1 MATPHHPPKTPT
13 THSIR
18 NFMTRTS
25 AITPTTL
32 ASTYRRN
39 SRCPHPPTS
48 SSPIDIDIDI
58 DIKTP
63 TASSSSSSSSSI
75 SSSFQPRGNIMTTT
89 PRSINQIATYLR
101 DNYGT
106 PTKSRYYSSMGI
118 KNSQQDSEF
127 VEEYGYKTPV
137 QKGREDVDRE
147 LERSAGG
154 FTPIVP
160 LPSSVTIRKR
170 RGSPG
175 SSCFSGGG
183 DSNSSSSSSSS
194 VGAGGRNK
202 RGFYDEEGIPSIEDS
217 MEELPDHPVYK
228 FRRTSASGGG
238 GRSVSGE
245 KDVEMG
251 DVKDIETSGFKDIV
265 KRPSTS
271 SSSTSSTSP
280 DQKSDPSLTTSTPF
294 PIFHSPTPNTGITNK
309 ENIDPITLTSSSSPS
324 SSSPS
329 SIIFN
334 TPTSHTPDPTRH
346 LLLYDQSRQKDIFSK
361 KKLEAIKSSSSGIPH
376 SSYTYKQPSSS
387 SSSVIKQTTPFVVP
401 NNAAMGWGISLPSPS
416 NPQDT
421 STLPDNITPTPTPSS
436 SNSNIPA
443 TIKRHRSSSTG
454 TPQTNTT
461 FPFTFPGSSS
471 SISKIPRKT
480 GLISKLGL
488 QNKTSSTGP
497 KIPVTPTPQKL
508 LHKSAKSTTS
518 HNYHY
523 NYTSSSSN
531 YHHLPQTPTP
541 TPNPSISTRNSKK
554 LEDLKMR
561 FPRSMYPLNG
571 KKKSNTT
578 TTNNTADLL
587 KLARGESTLNNH
599 NGISSGNEP
608 DSNEWTDRDIQ
619 RFELEK
625 GKIYGEDV
633 EMKMVDA

>member
-1 MATPHHPPKTPT
+1 MTTPHHPPKTPT
-13 THSIR
+13 TPSIR

-48 SSPIDIDIDI
+48 SPIDTGINDIDI

-63 TASSSSSSSSSI
+63 TASSI
-75 SSSFQPRGNIMTTT
+75 PSSFQPRGNIMTTT
-89 PRSINQIATYLR
+89 PRSINQIATYLKS
-101 DNYGT
+101 NYGT
-106 PTKSRYYSSMGI
+106 PTKSKYYSGI
-118 KNSQQDSEF
+118 KNLQQDPKPI
-127 VEEYGYKTPV
+127 EEYGYKTPV
-137 QKGREDVDRE
+137 QKGRENVDRE
-147 LERSAGG
+147 LERSTSG

-175 SSCFSGGG
+175 SCFSGGG
-183 DSNSSSSSSSS
+183 SSASGS
-194 VGAGGRNK
+194 VGRRRDRFDESGNK
-202 RGFYDEEGIPSIEDS
+202 RGFYDEEGIPSISDS

-228 FRRTSASGGG
+228 FRRTSGSGGG
-238 GRSVSGE
+238 GRNVSGE

-251 DVKDIETSGFKDIV
+251 DVKDIETSEFKDII

-271 SSSTSSTSP
+271 SSSTTSSTSSTSS
-280 DQKSDPSLTTSTPF
+280 DQKSDPSLATSTPS

-309 ENIDPITLTSSSSPS
+309 ENIDPITLTPSSSES

-361 KKLEAIKSSSSGIPH
+361 KKLEAIKNSSSEIPH
-376 SSYTYKQPSSS
+376 SSYTYTPP
-387 SSSVIKQTTPFVVP
+387 SSSVIKPTSPFVIP
-401 NNAAMGWGISLPSPS
+401 NNTMGWGICPPSPS

-436 SNSNIPA
+436 NSNIPT

-454 TPQTNTT
+454 TPQTHIT
-461 FPFTFPGSSS
+461 FPSSS
-471 SISKIPRKT
+471 SRIPQKT

-488 QNKTSSTGP
+488 QNKTSSTTSSTGP

-523 NYTSSSSN
+523 NYTSSSSSS
-531 YHHLPQTPTP
+531 YHQPQTPTP
-541 TPNPSISTRNSKK
+541 TPSLSLSTRNSKK

-571 KKKSNTT
+571 RKKSNI
-578 TTNNTADLL
+578 TNNTDLL
-587 KLARGESTLNNH
+587 KLARGESTLNH
-599 NGISSGNEP
+599 LNGVSSGNEP

-619 RFELEK
+619 RFEFEK
-625 GKIYGEDV
+625 GRLYPTHGEDV
-633 EMKMVDA
+633 EMEMVDAELGGLN

>member
-1 MATPHHPPKTPT
+1 MATPHHAPKTPT

-58 DIKTP
+58 KTP
-63 TASSSSSSSSSI
+63 TASSSSSSSI
-75 SSSFQPRGNIMTTT
+75 PSSFQPRGNIMTTT
-89 PRSINQIATYLR
+89 PRSINQIATYLKS
-101 DNYGT
+101 NYGT
-106 PTKSRYYSSMGI
+106 PTKSKYYSGI
-118 KNSQQDSEF
+118 KNSQQDPEA
-127 VEEYGYKTPV
+127 VEYGYKTPV
-137 QKGREDVDRE
+137 QKSRENVDRE
-147 LERSAGG
+147 LERSTVG

-175 SSCFSGGG
+175 SCFSG
-183 DSNSSSSSSSS
+183 SSSASGS
-194 VGAGGRNK
+194 VGRRRDRFDESSNK
-202 RGFYDEEGIPSIEDS
+202 RGFYDEEGIPSISDS

-228 FRRTSASGGG
+228 FRRTSGSGSGSG
-238 GRSVSGE
+238 VRNVSGE

-271 SSSTSSTSP
+271 STSTSSSTLL
-280 DQKSDPSLTTSTPF
+280 DQKSDPSLATSTPS

-309 ENIDPITLTSSSSPS
+309 ENIDPITLTPSSSES

-334 TPTSHTPDPTRH
+334 TPTSHIPVPTRH

-361 KKLEAIKSSSSGIPH
+361 KKLEAIKNSSSGIPH
-376 SSYTYKQPSSS
+376 SSYTYKPPP
-387 SSSVIKQTTPFVVP
+387 SSVIKPSSPFVIP
-401 NNAAMGWGISLPSPS
+401 NNTMGWGIFPPSPS

-436 SNSNIPA
+436 SRSSNIPT

-454 TPQTNTT
+454 TPQTHI
-461 FPFTFPGSSS
+461 TFPGSS
-471 SISKIPRKT
+471 KIPQKT

-488 QNKTSSTGP
+488 QNKSSSTTSSTGP

-508 LHKSAKSTTS
+508 LHKSAKSTSS

-523 NYTSSSSN
+523 NYTSSSSSSN
-531 YHHLPQTPTP
+531 YHQPQTPTP
-541 TPNPSISTRNSKK
+541 SLSLSTRNSKK

-578 TTNNTADLL
+578 NNTDLL
-587 KLARGESTLNNH
+587 KLARGESTLSNH
-599 NGISSGNEP
+599 NGVSSGNEP
-608 DSNEWTDRDIQ
+608 DSNEWTYRDIQ

-625 GKIYGEDV
+625 GKLYSAYGEDV
-633 EMKMVDA
+633 EMEMVDAELAGLN